1 MAPDTNMPVA
11 KSEDDLRDIPKWTR
25 RYAENRTLRIV
36 VALGIMLAGVGVFLG
51 LGYLSVWAFRSDNRL
66 LIWASLAALWAFI
79 GWWLWFSFVGASRLI
94 PRITQRLYR
103 GEGSVSMGGAP
114 DTELPQVPN
123 LAVCLLVLFAFAHMF
138 LIQRGVLP
146 ERYVQPIAVLYVV
159 PFMLW
164 LGLRLRPSPRS
175 PFMFLWPALFVIHGV
190 LIVAGV
196 PISRGIAFDIFVPT
210 VGYGLIAALAGHI
223 YSRVALRRLR
233 HLAASPD
240 MPDQAEGQA
249 P

>member
-1 MAPDTNMPVA
+1 MPVA
-11 KSEDDLRDIPKWTR
+11 KSEDDLRDIPKWAG
-25 RYAENRTLRIV
+25 RYAQNRTLRIV
-36 VALGIMLAGVGVFLG
+36 VALGIVLAGAGVFLG
-51 LGYLSVWAFRSDNRL
+51 LGYLSAWTFRSENRL
-66 LIWASLAALWAFI
+66 LIWASLAALWAFV
-79 GWWLWFSFVGASRLI
+79 GWWLWFSFVGAARLI

-103 GEGSVSMGGAP
+103 ADGSVSMGGAP

-123 LAVCLLVLFAFAHMF
+123 LAICVLLLFAVAHMF
-138 LIQRGVLP
+138 LTQRGALP
-146 ERYVQPIAVLYVV
+146 ERYLQPISVLYAV

-164 LGLRLRPSPRS
+164 VGLKLRPSPRS

-190 LIVAGV
+190 SIVAGV

-233 HLAASPD
+233 ALAATARPHD
-240 MPDQAEGQA
+240 EAEG
-249 P
+249 

>member
-1 MAPDTNMPVA
+1 MAPDTNIPAA
-11 KSEDDLRDIPKWTR
+11 KSEDDLRQLPKWAR
-25 RYAENRTLRIV
+25 RYAQNRTLRIV
-36 VALGIMLAGVGVFLG
+36 VTLGIILAGAGVFLG
-51 LGYLSVWAFRSDNRL
+51 LGYLSAWAFRRDNSVL
-66 LIWASLAALWAFI
+66 MWACLAALWAFI
-79 GWWLWFSFVGASRLI
+79 GWWLWFAFVGASRLI
-94 PRITQRLYR
+94 PRITQRLYHA
-103 GEGSVSMGGAP
+103 EGSVSMGGAP
-114 DTELPQVPN
+114 DTELPQLPN
-123 LAVCLLVLFAFAHMF
+123 LSICVLLLFATAHMF

-164 LGLRLRPSPRS
+164 VGLRLRPSSRS
-175 PFMFLWPALFVIHGV
+175 PFMCLWPALFVIHGV

-233 HLAASPD
+233 AVAATARTHD
-240 MPDQAEGQA
+240 EAKG
-249 P
+249 

>member
-11 KSEDDLRDIPKWTR
+11 KSEDDLRDIPKWAG
-25 RYAENRTLRIV
+25 RYAQNRTLRIV
-36 VALGIMLAGVGVFLG
+36 VALGIVLAGAGVFLG
-51 LGYLSVWAFRSDNRL
+51 LGYLSAWTFRSENRL
-66 LIWASLAALWAFI
+66 LIWASLAALWAFV
-79 GWWLWFSFVGASRLI
+79 GWWLWFSFVGAARLI

-103 GEGSVSMGGAP
+103 ADGSVSMGGAP

-123 LAVCLLVLFAFAHMF
+123 LAICVLLLFAVAHMF
-138 LIQRGVLP
+138 LTQRGALP
-146 ERYVQPIAVLYVV
+146 ERYLQPISVLYAV

-164 LGLRLRPSPRS
+164 VGLKLRPSPRS

-190 LIVAGV
+190 SIVAGV

-233 HLAASPD
+233 ALAATARPHD
-240 MPDQAEGQA
+240 EAEG
-249 P
+249 